1 MISRP
6 KIVLFSLAALLA
18 FSALIA
24 LGNWQVRRLA
34 WKEQLIADVTSRV
47 AASPIAAPGPE
58 QWAGLSRDDAVYRPV
73 RITGHYDHA
82 REVHVWF
89 ALNDPQ
95 GGPLGGP
102 GYMIM
107 TPFVTTEGWQVIV
120 NRGFVPEKLK
130 EKASRPE
137 TLVET
142 PQTLTGLMRFDEPKN
157 WLSPKTDKQKNVW
170 IVRQV
175 GEMAAFLGMDEER
188 TAPYWVDLVKG
199 QGVPWGAEAA
209 SLPQGGE
216 TRITFR
222 NSHLQ
227 YAVTWYGLAA
237 VLAIIFLLFLR
248 KSLSRGNK
256 AGQDLSDSNKLP
268 S

>member
-1 MISRP
+1 MISRS
-6 KIVLFSLAALLA
+6 KIVLFSLAALGA
-18 FSALIA
+18 FAILIA

-34 WKEQLIADVTSRV
+34 WKEQLIADVSSRV
-47 AASPIAAPGPE
+47 ASSPVAAPGPK
-58 QWAGLSRDDAVYRPV
+58 QWADLSRDDAVYRPV
-73 RITGHYDHA
+73 LLTGHYDHS

-95 GGPLGGP
+95 GGPLRGP

-107 TPFVTTEGWQVIV
+107 TPFVTTDGWQVIV
-120 NRGFVPEKLK
+120 NRGFVPEQLK
-130 EKASRPE
+130 ERESRPE
-137 TLVET
+137 TLVEGT
-142 PQTLTGLMRFDEPKN
+142 QTLTGLMRFDEPKN
-157 WLSPKTDKQKNVW
+157 WLSPKTDEQKNVW

-175 GEMAAFLGMDEER
+175 EEMADFLGMDETR

-199 QGVPWGAEAA
+199 QGVPWGPEAA

-248 KSLSRGNK
+248 KSLSRDKK
-256 AGQDLSDSNKLP
+256 AGQDHAVSNKLQ